1 MSTPEGKVKAL
12 VRTELVV
19 RDAWF
24 FFPPANGFG
33 KGGIPDVV
41 GCLRGRFFGIEC
53 KAPGKLNTV
62 TELQK
67 LRLQEIKDA
76 GGFAIAVDGI
86 GMLRDALDEWERSIE
101 N

>member
-1 MSTPEGKVKAL
+1 MSTPESKVKAQ
-12 VRTELVV
+12 VRSELQV
-19 RDAWF
+19 RGAWF

-53 KAPGKLNTV
+53 KAPGKLHTL

-67 LRLQEIKDA
+67 MRLQEIEEA
-76 GGFAIAVDGI
+76 GGLAVAVDSVST
-86 GMLRDALDEWERSIE
+86 LRDVLDEWERHLG
-101 N
+101 